1 MQILLDDEVLLLQ
14 AKLEFKDDEGNLHC
28 AGEKWMIKG
37 PREYIPP
44 IEVTIL
50 EERKSIPLGD
60 NEGIYIRDIKTG
72 KVKKHIGKFLLFF

>member
-1 MQILLDDEVLLLQ
+1 MD
-14 AKLEFKDDEGNLHC
+14 FKDEEGKVHV

-44 IEVTIL
+44 IEIKII
-50 EERKSIPLGD
+50 EERKCIPLGD

-72 KVKKHIGKFLLFF
+72 KVKKHIGK